1 MKALPGTPIPAIM
14 RIIGMR
20 ITAMVTRNS
29 LLSFR
34 RIFSTLV
41 KTFFFFLAMNIPH
54 FELTVKFM

>member
-1 MKALPGTPIPAIM
+1 
-14 RIIGMR
+14 
-20 ITAMVTRNS
+20 MVTRNS